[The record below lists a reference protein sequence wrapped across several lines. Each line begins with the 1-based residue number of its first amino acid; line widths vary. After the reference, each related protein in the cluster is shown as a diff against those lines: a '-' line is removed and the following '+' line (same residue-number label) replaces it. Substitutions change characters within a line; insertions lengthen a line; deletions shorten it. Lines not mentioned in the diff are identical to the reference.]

1 MCVVAQKGKIMHKT
15 LFAVINGCSGIS
27 PERVWQLSKALNTS
41 PESWIN
47 LQARFALWNAK
58 KNLSVK
64 NVKLLRKAA

>member
-1 MCVVAQKGKIMHKT
+1 MCVVAQKGKIPRKT
-15 LFAVINGCSGIS
+15 LFAIINGCSRVS
-27 PERVWQLSKALNTS
+27 PERVRRLSKAPNTS
-41 PESWIN
+41 PEIWIN